1 MRISETFMRGL
12 AQLLYNTMDK
22 LLRVPVMQFTAYP
35 DVLQSLNSLFR
46 TRYKGV
52 EPKREKRHFSAF
64 FDWSVL
70 SMRMQVILDS
80 LLFNPHSRPQRPRS
94 FWSAPGS
101 PSDDQKNRG
110 VWEREYFNR
119 YIGRGRESSGTGL
132 TLTKTARTKERAR
145 NYLR

>member
-1 MRISETFMRGL
+1 MPRRTCSKTSLINVLISETFMRGL

-80 LLFNPHSRPQRPRS
+80 LLFNPILVPEAAILVVST
-94 FWSAPGS
+94 
-101 PSDDQKNRG
+101 
-110 VWEREYFNR
+110 REPWR
-119 YIGRGRESSGTGL
+119 
-132 TLTKTARTKERAR
+132 
-145 NYLR
+145 